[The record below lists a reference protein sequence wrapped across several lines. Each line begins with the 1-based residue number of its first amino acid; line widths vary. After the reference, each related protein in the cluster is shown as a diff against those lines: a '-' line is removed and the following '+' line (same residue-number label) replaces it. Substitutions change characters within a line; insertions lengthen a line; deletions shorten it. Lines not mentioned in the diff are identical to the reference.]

1 MNDKKFSDL
10 IRRYQSGTCTPQEKE
25 LVEKWLENRA
35 ESKQS
40 DKLPTQEREE
50 ILADISTQLFEK
62 IHSEK
67 QQPRAAA
74 PWWRMAAAFTLL
86 AVAAYL
92 LWYLAYPTANGA
104 SILQAST
111 SGYDIRKV
119 ILSDGT
125 IIWLKGNST
134 ITYPREFTGAERHVA
149 LTGEALFEVAK
160 DPGHPFIVSSG
171 DFRATVLGTSFNLKT
186 TVQDV
191 EVLVLTGKVALTSN
205 TRADR
210 IIVMPNQKVSFS
222 RADQQPA
229 KAEAKAA
236 EQQRVVERTEYIM
249 NFRDTRM
256 DEVLK
261 RIEKK
266 FDVSTTVDDRAL
278 THCMITIDLTDRSL
292 DSTLEMVSAI
302 LGFTYEINNN
312 TISIHG
318 EGCEIIP

>member
-1 MNDKKFSDL
+1 MHDKKFSDL

-35 ESKQS
+35 ESRQS
-40 DKLPTQEREE
+40 DKLPPHEREE
-50 ILADISTQLFEK
+50 ILADISIQLLHK

-67 QQPRAAA
+67 QQPVTSA
-74 PWWRMAAAFTLL
+74 PWWRMAAAFTLI

-92 LWYLAYPTANGA
+92 LWHLAYRPATG
-104 SILQAST
+104 SMLQAVT
-111 SGYDIRKV
+111 SGYEVHKV

-134 ITYPREFTGAERHVA
+134 IRYPQEFTGTERHVS

-171 DFRATVLGTSFNLKT
+171 DFKATVLGTSFNLKT
-186 TVQDV
+186 TAQNA
-191 EVLVLTGKVALTSN
+191 EVLVLTGKVALTSG
-205 TRADR
+205 TRAER
-210 IIVMPNQKVSFS
+210 IVVMPNQKVSLTHT
-222 RADQQPA
+222 DQQPA
-229 KAEAKAA
+229 KAEAKPA
-236 EQQRVVERTEYIM
+236 EQQQVVYKTEYIM

-261 RIEKK
+261 RIEQK
-266 FDVSTTVDDRAL
+266 FDVSATVDDSAL
-278 THCMITIDLTDRSL
+278 TNCVITIDLTDRSL
-292 DSTLEMVSAI
+292 DRTLDMVSAI

-318 EGCEIIP
+318 EGCEITN